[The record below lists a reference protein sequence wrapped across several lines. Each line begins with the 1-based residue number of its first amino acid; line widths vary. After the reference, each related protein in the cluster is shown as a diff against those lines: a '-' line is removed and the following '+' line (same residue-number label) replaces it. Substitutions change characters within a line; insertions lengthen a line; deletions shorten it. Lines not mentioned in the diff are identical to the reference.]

1 MADNSQL
8 DRLEQALGHVF
19 RDRTPLVEALT
30 HPSVDPQ
37 ARGLARH
44 GYQRLE
50 FLGDRVL
57 GLLIA
62 EWLLER
68 HGGEP
73 EGALSRRSSALVRE
87 ETLAEV
93 AQTIGLGD
101 HVRLSVGE
109 RDQGGRDKH
118 AILADVAEAV
128 IGAIYLDG
136 GLDAARSFVRRRW
149 ADPMARDPVPP
160 KDAKT
165 ALQEWAQ
172 GRGLPLPDYRV
183 VDRSGA
189 DHAPQ
194 FTVEVTVTGAGQAEG
209 RAGSKRLAERKA
221 AAALLTSLAPS

>member
-1 MADNSQL
+1 MADDSQL
-8 DRLEQALGHVF
+8 ERLEQHLGHTF
-19 RDRTPLVEALT
+19 RDRAPLIEALT

-37 ARGLARH
+37 ARGGARH

-68 HGGEP
+68 YGDEP

-101 HVRLSVGE
+101 HVRLSTGE
-109 RDQGGRDKH
+109 REQGGRDKR

-128 IGAIYLDG
+128 IGAIYQDG
-136 GLDAARSFVRRRW
+136 GLDAARALVRHRW
-149 ADPMARDPVPP
+149 ADLMSRDPVPP

-172 GRGLPLPDYRV
+172 ARGLPLPAYRV
-183 VDRSGA
+183 VGRSGA

-194 FTVEVTVTGAGQAEG
+194 FTVEVTLAGTGQAEG
-209 RAGSKRLAERKA
+209 RAGSKRQAERKA
-221 AAALLTSLAPS
+221 AAALLNSLAAP